1 LIKGGNKMR
10 YVRVITVEIPSY
22 KYFRDELGWDVDDKE
37 DIKDYL
43 DDMEEKEFWNSD
55 ENPFICDVESY
66 SKIK

>member
-1 LIKGGNKMR
+1 MK

-22 KYFRDELGWDVDDKE
+22 KYFRDVLGWEVCDKE
-37 DIKDYL
+37 DVKDYL
-43 DDMEEKEFWNSD
+43 DDMEEADFWNRD